1 MTVAATADAG
11 AGHAGSVSRHFACFD
26 GLRAIAATLIVA
38 HHAGFASGDTF
49 RYEWGVFLGRMDI
62 GVPIFFALSGFLLFR
77 PYVAAQF
84 SGVEPIP
91 RADFWTRRVL
101 RIFPGYW
108 AALFLQVIIGGIVVH
123 SIFGL
128 LVYMSLTQIYFQRFV
143 IGAITQSWSLA
154 TEISFYAFL
163 PFWATWMRRVCGSRT
178 INQQAMRLLAALGG
192 LIVLS
197 FLWRGFI
204 IWLDPS
210 WKALTPYWLPS
221 LIELFA
227 VGMALAVVSAW
238 GEHRSVIRAAGE
250 AIGRHPAVCWIVAL
264 VLYWFVSTQLGLLL
278 GLFKSSDAREMLR
291 QTVYG
296 LVALALM
303 LPAVFGD
310 QRKGLI
316 RGFLSHPVM
325 VYLGSISYGIY
336 LWHQFWILHFSDW
349 MGWPLFQAPFPQ
361 LFIGTMVLSCATAA
375 ISLKLIERPAMA
387 QRRRVLAAI
396 GKA

>member
-84 SGVEPIP
+84 AGVEPIP

-163 PFWATWMRRVCGSRT
+163 PFWATWMRRICGGST
-178 INQQAMRLLAALGG
+178 INRQAMRLLAALGG
-192 LIVLS
+192 LVVLS
-197 FLWRGFI
+197 FVWRGFI

-238 GEHRSVIRAAGE
+238 GEHRSVIRTAGE
-250 AIGRHPAVCWIVAL
+250 AIGRHPGGLLDRRPRPVL
-264 VLYWFVSTQLGLLL
+264 VRVHPARSPARSLQEQRRPRDAAPDRLRARGPRADAACRVRRSAQGPDPRLPVTPGDGVPGFDLVRDLPLAPVLDPPLL
-278 GLFKSSDAREMLR
+278 GLD
-291 QTVYG
+291 G
-296 LVALALM
+296 LAALPGA
-303 LPAVFGD
+303 LPAALPRDDGAQLRD
-310 QRKGLI
+310 
-316 RGFLSHPVM
+316 RGRS
-325 VYLGSISYGIY
+325 
-336 LWHQFWILHFSDW
+336 
-349 MGWPLFQAPFPQ
+349 A
-361 LFIGTMVLSCATAA
+361 
-375 ISLKLIERPAMA
+375 
-387 QRRRVLAAI
+387 
-396 GKA
+396 